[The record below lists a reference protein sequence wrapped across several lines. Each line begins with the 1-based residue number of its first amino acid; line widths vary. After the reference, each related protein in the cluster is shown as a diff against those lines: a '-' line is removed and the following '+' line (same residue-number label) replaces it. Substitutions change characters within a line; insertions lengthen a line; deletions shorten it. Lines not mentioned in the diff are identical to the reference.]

1 MNTMHDNTTTAA
13 HVERVDL
20 EHQATVAEAV
30 ALLGQFAEESGH
42 PLDWTAASSLPE
54 LFRRRQAVLLL
65 ARLNGEAVGF
75 ALCQRAILS
84 FRGTESLNL
93 HDIFVTESAR
103 GMGIGTKLL
112 GEIKAFGSDA
122 NAKSILVETTSSNT
136 GAQKLYETTGYQEVC
151 DRIFYE
157 QVISDN
163 KD

>member
-54 LFRRRQAVLLL
+54 LFRRRHAVLLL

-103 GMGIGTKLL
+103 GHGVGRRLL
-112 GEIKAFGSDA
+112 ESVKAHARSLGCAKVTLEVAADNHTARALYGACGFGLPEAGADETHFLS
-122 NAKSILVETTSSNT
+122 VE
-136 GAQKLYETTGYQEVC
+136 L
-151 DRIFYE
+151 D
-157 QVISDN
+157 
-163 KD
+163 